1 MLEFRVCSAI
11 LLEMP
16 TPFSANPQFWGWSA
30 VGLRHLRRACLA
42 SSLYGGAK

>member
-16 TPFSANPQFWGWSA
+16 TPFSANPQLRGWSA
-30 VGLRHLRRACLA
+30 VALHPLRRACLA